1 MTFLEPYW
9 RDRGAARTDPFRTVT
24 AAAVHLACMSSPHTS
39 LSGLDPLLSIDE
51 LAEYLGVPIR
61 TIYDWRQRG
70 HGPRGIRIGRHLKY
84 AVSDVTGWIDFQ
96 REASPR
102 HDSVKR

>member
-1 MTFLEPYW
+1 
-9 RDRGAARTDPFRTVT
+9 
-24 AAAVHLACMSSPHTS
+24 MSSPHTA
-39 LSGLDPLLSIDE
+39 LSGLDPLLSVDE

-61 TIYDWRQRG
+61 TIYDWRQTG

-84 AVSDVTGWIDFQ
+84 AVSDVTAWIDSQ

-102 HDSVKR
+102 RAAAKG